1 MKIQKHYWGDMVK
14 AMVKAPLQ
22 LSRISFLIGVV
33 LVALLMR
40 LGLVGFVGKIRG
52 TQMYEPLLIAK
63 NITEGYGFSL
73 HWQYESSIPERHKF
87 MEEVPAPPYGTT
99 FIPPI
104 VPYSYSSIIA
114 IMGWNDAA
122 LLMIM
127 LVQAFIGA
135 LLPLVV
141 YYAALQFFEDAAS
154 RYAAMLSLLYFP
166 VAMTAITFSGSVLYS
181 LFGVALLWSIGKM
194 RHAKTVTYF
203 CVFGVL
209 AGVLSLTR
217 SEWYYVF
224 FILVA
229 VIFLYRSIFFKK
241 PYYARKLSVAVLM
254 FFMTT
259 GWWTMRNYQ
268 EFGRIIPVT
277 GHPWREMWRG
287 FNPYSTG
294 SGTNAQGLSIWEYR
308 AEYEHIRKQLDAIP
322 LDMSFEEK
330 ADQIYKNEVLTFWRQ
345 HPFESVVLMIK
356 KIVMLW
362 TIDIYYDKA
371 NHVLYIF
378 PQLLLCALIFIGYFD
393 ILRKDKRSVV
403 LWSTLIVCL
412 SAVFSLTY
420 ILPRYQ
426 SYIFPMFLPLCG
438 HAIHILYSKIMAMRL
453 NP

>member
-1 MKIQKHYWGDMVK
+1 
-14 AMVKAPLQ
+14 
-22 LSRISFLIGVV
+22 
-33 LVALLMR
+33 
-40 LGLVGFVGKIRG
+40 
-52 TQMYEPLLIAK
+52 MYEPLLIAK
-63 NITEGYGFSL
+63 NITKGYGFSL
-73 HWQYESSIPERHKF
+73 HWQYESSIPERHRF
-87 MEEVPAPPYGTT
+87 MEQVPAPPYGTT

-104 VPYSYSSIIA
+104 VPYSYSGIIA
-114 IMGWNDAA
+114 IMGWKDTT

-127 LVQAFIGA
+127 IIQAFIGA
-135 LLPLVV
+135 LLPLIV
-141 YYAALQFFEDAAS
+141 YYAAIQFFDDTAS
-154 RYAAMLSLLYFP
+154 RYSAMLSLLYFP
-166 VAMTAITFSGSVLYS
+166 AAMTAITFSGSVLYS

-194 RHAKTVTYF
+194 RHAKTFTYF
-203 CVFGVL
+203 FVFGGL
-209 AGVLSLTR
+209 SGLLSLTR

-229 VIFLYRSIFFKK
+229 IMLIYRSIFFEK

-259 GWWTMRNYQ
+259 GWWTLRNYQ

-294 SGTNAQGLSIWEYR
+294 SGTNAQGLSIWEHR
-308 AEYEHIRKQLDAIP
+308 AEYEHIRKQLDDIP
-322 LDMSFEEK
+322 MDVTFEEK
-330 ADQIYKNEVLTFWRQ
+330 ADHIYKNEVLTFWMQ
-345 HPFESVVLMIK
+345 HPFESIVLMIK

-378 PQLLLCALIFIGYFD
+378 PQLLLCVLMFIGYLD
-393 ILRKDKRSVV
+393 IFHKDKRSVV
-403 LWSTLIVCL
+403 LWITLFVCL
-412 SAVFSLTY
+412 SSVFSLTY

-438 HAIHILYSKIMAMRL
+438 HALHVLYSKIMTTPQ

>member
-1 MKIQKHYWGDMVK
+1 MKIQEQYTVNMLIT
-14 AMVKAPLQ
+14 MVKAPLHI
-22 LSRISFLIGVV
+22 SRISFLISVV

-40 LGLVGFVGKIRG
+40 LGLVGFVGQIRG
-52 TQMYEPLLIAK
+52 TQMYEPLQIAK
-63 NITEGYGFSL
+63 NITTGYGFSL
-73 HWQYESSIPERHKF
+73 HWQYESSIPERHKL
-87 MEEVPAPPYGTT
+87 MEEVSAPPYGTT

-104 VPYSYSSIIA
+104 VPYIYSSIIT
-114 IMGWNDAA
+114 IMGWNDTT
-122 LLMIM
+122 LFVIMI
-127 LVQAFIGA
+127 VQAFIGA
-135 LLPLVV
+135 LLPFFV
-141 YYAALQFFEDAAS
+141 YYATLQFFDDTAS
-154 RYAAMLSLLYFP
+154 RYAAILSLLYFP

-194 RHAKTVTYF
+194 RHAKTSTYF
-203 CVFGVL
+203 FVFGVVSGL
-209 AGVLSLTR
+209 LSLTR
-217 SEWYYVF
+217 SEWYYIF

-229 VIFLYRSIFFKK
+229 IIVFYRSIFFEK

-259 GWWTMRNYQ
+259 GWWTIRNYQ

-287 FNPYSTG
+287 FNLYSTG
-294 SGTNAQGLSIWEYR
+294 SGTNAQGLSIWEHR

-322 LDMSFEEK
+322 MDVSFEEK

-345 HPFESVVLMIK
+345 HPSESIVLMIK

-378 PQLLLCALIFIGYFD
+378 PQLLLCALIFIGYVNVFH
-393 ILRKDKRSVV
+393 KDKRSVI
-403 LWSTLIVCL
+403 LWGTLFVCL
-412 SAVFSLTY
+412 SSVFSLTY

-438 HAIHILYSKIMAMRL
+438 HAIQILYSKIMAMRL